1 MFITVE
7 AHQREQYADLLR
19 SMYRLRKRVF
29 VDDMGWDVPV
39 DGDFERDGYD
49 EFGAAYLIWFNPRT
63 RAVYGSM
70 RLMPTTGPTLLY
82 DVFAETFPAA
92 SGLSAPG
99 IWEATRT
106 CVDASLIARDFPGM
120 TVNRA
125 LGLLCL
131 ATGECA
137 LAHGIHTVVCNYEPH
152 MKRVYAGFGAR
163 LDELGRAD
171 GYGRRPVCCGTF
183 SISADFVTGMR
194 AALGQYDPLYQHRYA
209 PPATHLHNIA
219 A

>member
-7 AHQREQYADLLR
+7 AHQYAQYADVLDR
-19 SMYRLRKRVF
+19 MYRLRKRVF
-29 VDDMGWDVPV
+29 VDELGWEVPV
-39 DGDFERDGYD
+39 EDGLERDAYD
-49 EFGAAYLIWFNPRT
+49 GFGPAYLIWMNPET

-82 DVFAETFPAA
+82 NVFRDTFPEAA
-92 SGLSAPG
+92 ALSAPG

-106 CVDASLIARDFPGM
+106 CVDAEAIAADMRGI

-125 LGLLCL
+125 MGLLCL

-152 MKRVYAGFGAR
+152 MKRVYAGFGAK
-163 LDELGRAD
+163 LQELGRAD
-171 GYGRRPVCCGTF
+171 GFGKRPVCCGLF
-183 SISADFVTGMR
+183 SISESFVTGMR
-194 AALGQYDPLYQHRYA
+194 AALGHSEPLYRHRA
-209 PPATHLHNIA
+209 NAVPQRRDLA